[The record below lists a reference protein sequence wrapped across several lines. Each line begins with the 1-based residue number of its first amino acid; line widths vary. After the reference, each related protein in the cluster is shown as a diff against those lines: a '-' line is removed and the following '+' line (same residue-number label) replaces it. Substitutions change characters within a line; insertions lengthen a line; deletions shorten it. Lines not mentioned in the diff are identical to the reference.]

1 MSYKISIQCLAM
13 QNHNHDS
20 GFMTSP
26 LGQVEP
32 GSKES
37 GLGKAL
43 LRENGGRWKML
54 NCFPCKKPMGPG
66 ERTQV
71 CPRLEPP
78 KMAESGTQPCSRL
91 LIQIS
96 RLVFD
101 LAQPSRETSLLTVT
115 TLKKKII
122 VFKWQQSQ
130 GIIGWN
136 ICSQDCPQDAVWEG
150 HHTFA
155 ILATCT
161 F

>member
-1 MSYKISIQCLAM
+1 
-13 QNHNHDS
+13 
-20 GFMTSP
+20 
-26 LGQVEP
+26 
-32 GSKES
+32 
-37 GLGKAL
+37 
-43 LRENGGRWKML
+43 ML

-115 TLKKKII
+115 ILKKKII

-136 ICSQDCPQDAVWEG
+136 ICSQDCLSSRCCMGRSSYLCNLG
-150 HHTFA
+150 HMHLLSLCLMLWSLGHTLMKISCLPFSPWPHHKRS
-155 ILATCT
+155 
-161 F
+161 